1 MNLKIESQKL
11 ISNLDYLRD
20 WVRKSLDNIRIN
32 HRYFRLPQD
41 DNSLSSEIKEAIR
54 LALIKDN
61 EFSDFTLKKHY
72 DICEFSTQTRLDEST
87 DTSQQFFMINFV
99 NTTYQV
105 LNSQQDQIQQLEHR
119 LSKLDQPDVNSI

>member
-32 HRYFRLPQD
+32 HQYSRLPQD
-41 DNSLSSEIKEAIR
+41 DNPLSSEIKEAIR

-72 DICEFSTQTRLDEST
+72 DICEFSTHTRLDESN

-99 NTTYQV
+99 NITYQV
-105 LNSQQDQIQQLEHR
+105 LTSQQHQIQQLKHQI
-119 LSKLDQPDVNSI
+119 SKLNQPVVNSI

>member
-1 MNLKIESQKL
+1 MNLKIKSQKL

-32 HRYFRLPQD
+32 QQYSRLPPD
-41 DNSLSSEIKEAIR
+41 DNSLTPEIREAIR
-54 LALIKDN
+54 LALVKDN

-72 DICEFSTQTRLDEST
+72 DICEFSSQTRLDENV
-87 DTSQQFFMINFV
+87 DTSQQLFMINFV

-105 LNSQQDQIQQLEHR
+105 LTSQQHQINQLDNR
-119 LSKLDQPDVNSI
+119 LSKLDNTQVNSI

>member
-11 ISNLDYLRD
+11 IFNLDYLRD

-32 HRYFRLPQD
+32 RQYSRLPQD

-61 EFSDFTLKKHY
+61 EFSNFTLKN
-72 DICEFSTQTRLDEST
+72 IMIFASSQLILDLMSLT
-87 DTSQQFFMINFV
+87 IHHNNF
-99 NTTYQV
+99 
-105 LNSQQDQIQQLEHR
+105 L
-119 LSKLDQPDVNSI
+119 

>member
-1 MNLKIESQKL
+1 MNLKIKSQKL

-32 HRYFRLPQD
+32 HQYSRLSQD
-41 DNSLSSEIKEAIR
+41 DNSLSSEIREAIR
-54 LALIKDN
+54 LALVKDN

-72 DICEFSTQTRLDEST
+72 DICEFSTHSRLDESNN
-87 DTSQQFFMINFV
+87 TSQQFFMINFV

-105 LNSQQDQIQQLEHR
+105 LTSHQDQ
-119 LSKLDQPDVNSI
+119 

>member
-1 MNLKIESQKL
+1 MNLKIKSQKL

-32 HRYFRLPQD
+32 HQYSRLSQD
-41 DNSLSSEIKEAIR
+41 DNSLSSEIREAIR
-54 LALIKDN
+54 LALVKDN

-72 DICEFSTQTRLDEST
+72 DICEFSTHSRLDESNN
-87 DTSQQFFMINFV
+87 TSQQFFMINFV

-105 LNSQQDQIQQLEHR
+105 LTSHQDQIQRLEHR

>member
-61 EFSDFTLKKHY
+61 DFSDFTLKKHY
-72 DICEFSTQTRLDEST
+72 DICEFSSHTRIDENT

-105 LNSQQDQIQQLEHR
+105 SNSQQDQIQQLEHR